1 MSADEARVLFETR
14 ITLESYLTQQAAF
27 RLPDEQLHVLHELT
41 DAFRALVASNAG
53 ERELIEL
60 DSRYHMTIY
69 EGAQEDFLLSI
80 VESYWSRLI
89 RELEKPK
96 RSREH
101 PIAFATAHES
111 FAEQHERILLALS
124 NRSAVSAQQAMAQH
138 IRSAWHTIEAAA
150 VDEAD
155 LQPTSPWRFRPNRA
169 AEL

>member
-1 MSADEARVLFETR
+1 MPT
-14 ITLESYLTQQAAF
+14 
-27 RLPDEQLHVLHELT
+27 
-41 DAFRALVASNAG
+41 

-69 EGAQEDFLLSI
+69 EGAQEDFLFSI

-124 NRSAVSAQQAMAQH
+124 NRSAASARQAMAQH
-138 IRSAWHTIEAAA
+138 IRSAWRAIEAAA
-150 VDEAD
+150 ADEAD
-155 LQPTSPWRFRPNRA
+155 LQPTSP
-169 AEL
+169 